1 LVCSTCGHKTT
12 EQSKFCPH
20 CGNRIKADV
29 SSAQIQAQKLF
40 MIGDYEGALDQ
51 YLMMPAEISQKPEI
65 LREMGHGYLHV
76 RDWGKAADFYCQA
89 LEGGAEYS
97 DVYFNLGL
105 IFMQRSDLVQA
116 ADYFTMALKKAERDF
131 KSGKYYLGLFYPKKE
146 YYQADIHLYRG
157 MTQRTNNQL
166 EDAIEDFQQA
176 IMLNGDL
183 LMAYQTLGDTF
194 LNTHEYLQ
202 AVGVY
207 EKLLEKA
214 PGSFDTISARNNLG
228 IAYYHLKKPKQ
239 SMEQFNEILRRE
251 PGNSNAVY
259 NLALVYSREGI
270 AGNVKDAYREFMS
283 SAESASFIFDLS
295 KPKSTGYPSDTAIIT
310 SGMDSFNVPRII
322 GSSAV
327 MRSVLRRARLA
338 AASSSTVMIT
348 GENGTGKELLA
359 RIIHQNSPHG
369 THPFI
374 VVNCAAIPENLLE
387 SEFFGHERGSFTGAV
402 ARRLG
407 RFELAHKGTIFLDEI
422 AELTTALQ
430 VKLLR
435 VIQEKS
441 FERVGGNETIKI
453 DVRIIAA
460 TNRNLAQLISENLFR
475 EDLFY
480 RLNVLPIHI
489 PPLRDRREDIPYLIE
504 YFLRKHDKQAAIT
517 LTSSAS
523 QFLIEQEWPG
533 NVRELDNFIQRIV
546 VMATTNVISAED
558 IMMIDAGA
566 RVHDY
571 NPTMESPLS
580 ESVNPPV
587 TQDTERI
594 QEPETD
600 RSPIRVGR
608 LISLDELEKHYI
620 LHVLEQTTWN
630 ISRAAQILGLNR
642 NTLYDKIKKYQLT
655 KPANYTK
662 LY

>member
-1 LVCSTCGHKTT
+1 MVCAICGHKST

-20 CGNRIKADV
+20 CGNRIQSDY

-51 YLMMPAEISQKPEI
+51 YLLMPAEISQKPEI
-65 LREMGHGYLHV
+65 LREMGHGYLHA
-76 RDWGKAADFYCQA
+76 RDWGKAADFYRQA

-105 IFMQRSDLVQA
+105 ISLQRSDLVQSV
-116 ADYFTMALKKAERDF
+116 DYFTMALKKAERDF
-131 KSGKYYLGLFYPKKE
+131 KTGKYYLGLFYPKKE
-146 YYQADIHLYRG
+146 YFQADIYLYRG
-157 MTQRTNNQL
+157 MAQRTSHQID
-166 EDAIEDFQQA
+166 DAIEDFQQA
-176 IMLNGDL
+176 IILNKDL
-183 LMAYQTLGDTF
+183 LMAYQILGDTF
-194 LNTHEYLQ
+194 LNTREYLQ
-202 AVGVY
+202 AAGVY

-214 PGSFDTISARNNLG
+214 PASFDSISARNNLG
-228 IAYYHLKKPKQ
+228 IAYYHLSKPRQ

-283 SAESASFIFDLS
+283 SAESASFIFDLT
-295 KPKSTGYPSDTAIIT
+295 KPKNSGNPSDTAIIT
-310 SGMDSFNVPRII
+310 SGMDSFTVPRII

-359 RIIHQNSPHG
+359 RIIHQNSTHG

-387 SEFFGHERGSFTGAV
+387 SEFFGHERGAFTGAV

-407 RFELAHKGTIFLDEI
+407 RFELANKGTIFLDEI

-441 FERVGGNETIKI
+441 FERVGGNDTIKV

-460 TNRNLAQLISENLFR
+460 TNRNLTQLIAENLFR
-475 EDLFY
+475 EDLYY

-489 PPLRDRREDIPYLIE
+489 PPLRDRREDIPFLIE
-504 YFLRKHDKQAAIT
+504 YFLRKHDKPAAIT
-517 LTSSAS
+517 LTPSAI
-523 QFLIEQEWPG
+523 QFLVEQEWPG
-533 NVRELDNFIQRIV
+533 NVRELENFIQRIV
-546 VMATTNVISAED
+546 VMATTNIISAED

-566 RVHDY
+566 RVYDY
-571 NPTMESPLS
+571 NPAMDIPLPGNRVPALPPESELIPDID
-580 ESVNPPV
+580 PDP
-587 TQDTERI
+587 
-594 QEPETD
+594 
-600 RSPIRVGR
+600 SPIQVGR
-608 LISLDELEKHYI
+608 LVSLDELEKHYI

-642 NTLYDKIKKYQLT
+642 NTLYDKIKKYQLSKPSDST
-655 KPANYTK
+655 KTY
-662 LY
+662 